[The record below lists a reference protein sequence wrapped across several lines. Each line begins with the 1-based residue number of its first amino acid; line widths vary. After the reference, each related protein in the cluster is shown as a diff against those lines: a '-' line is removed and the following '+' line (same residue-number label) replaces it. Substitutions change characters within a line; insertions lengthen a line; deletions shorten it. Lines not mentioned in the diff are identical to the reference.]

1 MSLEMPAPNSPPTKA
16 RLILA
21 LWLCGLT
28 GVLYLDRICMA
39 QAIVPIQRDLHLS
52 NTQISLVGMAF
63 TLAYGLFEI
72 PCGRWGDRFGSRI
85 VLTRIVVWW
94 SIFTAFTGFC
104 NGFYA
109 LVLVRFMF
117 GVGEAGAFPNAAR
130 VITRWF
136 PTFERGRVQGVML
149 AAAQF
154 GAVLAPAATAQL
166 IERIGWQWTFAV
178 FGLVGI
184 FWAIGF
190 WWWFRDDPAQHL
202 GVNSAE
208 LAHIRE
214 ALKESIPPV
223 HGPIPWKAA
232 LSNRG
237 VLTLCCIMI
246 LGAFYTYLIYVWFP
260 KYLQNARGV
269 DNIRAGNLTS
279 LVIAG
284 SALGM
289 LLGGW
294 LGDRIGHW
302 TRDAVTA
309 RRYLGMSC
317 YLVAAAFLFIGA
329 RCDDSLWFSIFWG
342 LSFFAMHI
350 TLPNWWLL
358 AMPQCGAHVGSL
370 SGLMNGIGFLGAM
383 GSQWFVGVYTDSRKA
398 AGFEGREQWD
408 PMFDV
413 YVVVLL
419 IGAFAWWSYRY
430 RPVEDRETR
439 LP

>member
-1 MSLEMPAPNSPPTKA
+1 MDIC
-16 RLILA
+16 RI
-21 LWLCGLT
+21 WLGWNL
-28 GVLYLDRICMA
+28 L
-39 QAIVPIQRDLHLS
+39 
-52 NTQISLVGMAF
+52 
-63 TLAYGLFEI
+63 
-72 PCGRWGDRFGSRI
+72 GDR
-85 VLTRIVVWW
+85 
-94 SIFTAFTGFC
+94 
-104 NGFYA
+104 
-109 LVLVRFMF
+109 
-117 GVGEAGAFPNAAR
+117 
-130 VITRWF
+130 
-136 PTFERGRVQGVML
+136 
-149 AAAQF
+149 
-154 GAVLAPAATAQL
+154 
-166 IERIGWQWTFAV
+166 
-178 FGLVGI
+178 
-184 FWAIGF
+184 F

-208 LAHIRE
+208 LSHIRE

-237 VLTLCCIMI
+237 VLTLCGIMI

-302 TRDAVTA
+302 TRDTVTA

-342 LSFFAMHI
+342 LSFLRCISRFPI
-350 TLPNWWLL
+350 GGCWRCPNV
-358 AMPQCGAHVGSL
+358 A
-370 SGLMNGIGFLGAM
+370 LMSDLF
-383 GSQWFVGVYTDSRKA
+383 
-398 AGFEGREQWD
+398 
-408 PMFDV
+408 
-413 YVVVLL
+413 
-419 IGAFAWWSYRY
+419 
-430 RPVEDRETR
+430 PV
-439 LP
+439 